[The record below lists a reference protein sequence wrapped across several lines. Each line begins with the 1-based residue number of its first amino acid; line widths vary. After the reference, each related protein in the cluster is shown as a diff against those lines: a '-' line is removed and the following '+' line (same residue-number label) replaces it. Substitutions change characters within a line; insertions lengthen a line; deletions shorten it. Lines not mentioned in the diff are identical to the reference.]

1 MLRTFSCPFFAA
13 SFDKNCMYGCLCMS
27 ELTKLC
33 FVLVP
38 SVFLDLLTILGGGLF
53 ADYGVVT
60 VLYIFC
66 MKVLYQVYTLQI
78 FSPSLVL
85 VFSSSQLSLGRAVFN
100 FPPAQFIHLFFMNH
114 GISKKPLLKLR
125 SQKFSHMFSC
135 TSFVV

>member
-1 MLRTFSCPFFAA
+1 MMLSIFSCPFFAT
-13 SFDKNCMYGCLCMS
+13 SSDKNCMYGCLCMS

-33 FVLVP
+33 FILVKCLFRSFDP
-38 SVFLDLLTILGGGLF
+38 FGWGLF
-53 ADYGVVT
+53 ADYTVVR

-66 MKVLYQVYTLQI
+66 MKVLYQVYTLQV

-85 VFSSSQLSLGRAVFN
+85 VFSSSQLYLGRTILN
-100 FPPAQFIHLFFMNH
+100 FHLAQFIHVFFMNH
-114 GISKKPLLKLR
+114 GISKKPLFKLR